1 MDTNFRLKSSF
12 HRSPLSRKRARERER
27 GSIIARNFYRKRLDY
42 ASVANTKKVGT
53 WNLGS
58 KDSNRIFNFRTRK
71 RFDGTRFDF
80 VENENGRERKE
91 TIANHGKSPPRYRV
105 TIILMPD
112 SVTPS
117 SHPPTKIT
125 QWHASTTL
133 NCSIRSFTYNLPQRL
148 LRFHLV
154 ASIKI
159 SIVRLHFF
167 TRITILADE

>member
-125 QWHASTTL
+125 QSARVHVVKLLDSKLYVQLASTSSSL
-133 NCSIRSFTYNLPQRL
+133 PSRCLDKNIDRSSSL
-148 LRFHLV
+148 FH
-154 ASIKI
+154 ANNY
-159 SIVRLHFF
+159 
-167 TRITILADE
+167 TR